1 MEKISIGEIFYTF
14 LTIGTI
20 TIGGGPG
27 GIPIIQG
34 YIVDKKQW
42 ITQEEMLDYVTMS
55 QSMPGAISSHI
66 AAFIGHQLRGKPGAI
81 AATLGGVL
89 PAFFSIIGIAMF
101 LRPFLE
107 NPILQNAFKG
117 IRIGVLG
124 LIVNAAYRMGT
135 VMNWTKTY
143 VVLTILSL
151 GIFIFT
157 NTNPILLFIVG
168 AAIGLINFRIR
179 ATKEGGIEKDGTY

>member
-1 MEKISIGEIFYTF
+1 MKKISIGEIFYTF
-14 LTIGTI
+14 LIIGTV

-42 ITQEEMLDYVTMS
+42 ITQEQMLDYVTMS
-55 QSMPGAISSHI
+55 QSMPGAISAHI
-66 AAFIGHQLRGKPGAI
+66 GAFIGHQLRGKVGAVT
-81 AATLGGVL
+81 ATLGGVL

-101 LRPFLE
+101 LRPFLDQ
-107 NPILQNAFKG
+107 PILQNAFKG

-124 LIVNAAYRMGT
+124 LIVNAAYRMGV

-143 VVLTILSL
+143 IILTCLSL

-157 NTNPILLFIVG
+157 DTNPIILFVIG
-168 AAIGLINFRIR
+168 GIIGLCNFKISS
-179 ATKEGGIEKDGTY
+179 KKGDEKKDGSY